1 MKLAVADWNGRVS
14 PVFDVARNV
23 AVFDIQDGAIVSR
36 HNEPMLSDDLLA
48 KAARLAELG
57 VDTLVCGA
65 LSQPLAAVLTSRGV
79 RPIAFIAGTVEE
91 VVEAYLTGRLE
102 SAQLAMPGCGGRGR
116 GLGRGLGRGMGRGMR
131 GGMGRGRGRNSTVGE
146 LSACVCPQCGTREQ
160 HQPGQPCNQRRC
172 PNCGAPMVRG

>member
-1 MKLAVADWNGRVS
+1 MKLAVAEWNGRVS

-23 AVFDIQDGAIVSR
+23 AVFDIRDGVIASK
-36 HNEPMLSDDLLA
+36 HSEAMLSDDLLA
-48 KAARLAELG
+48 KASRLADLG
-57 VDTLVCGA
+57 VDTLICGA
-65 LSQPLAAVLTSRGV
+65 LSQPLAALLTSRGV
-79 RPIAFIAGTVEE
+79 RPIAFIAGAVEE
-91 VVEAYLTGRLE
+91 VVEAYLSGRLE

-116 GLGRGLGRGMGRGMR
+116 GMGRGMR
-131 GGMGRGRGRNSTVGE
+131 GGMGRGCGRNITVGE